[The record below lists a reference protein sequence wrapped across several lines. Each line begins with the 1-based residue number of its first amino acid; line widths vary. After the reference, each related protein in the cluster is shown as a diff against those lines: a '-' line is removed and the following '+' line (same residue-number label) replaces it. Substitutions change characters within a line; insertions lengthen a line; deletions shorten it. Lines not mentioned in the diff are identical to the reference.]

1 MGCVQS
7 HQQDRGGRRQQDRRS
22 QQHRPQQQQ
31 QQQHQRHRQQQQQ
44 QNEQSRQVPRKS
56 SNDRN
61 VSTSDHLYE
70 NVPPMGRIKNTDS
83 VKNVD
88 NVQNDDSQ
96 FRRQHFDRNSC
107 LRHSKKRKK
116 STASNQNSPAILNG
130 SEISD
135 VQQQNRKNR

>member
-22 QQHRPQQQQ
+22 QQQHRPQQQQ
-31 QQQHQRHRQQQQQ
+31 QQQRHRQQQQQ
-44 QNEQSRQVPRKS
+44 QNGQLRQVPRKS

-61 VSTSDHLYE
+61 VATNLYE

-88 NVQNDDSQ
+88 NDDSQ

-135 VQQQNRKNR
+135 VRQQNRKNR